1 MLSGLQR
8 ANGKWYLLNTDQS
21 SATYGAMLHVW
32 WKINDKW
39 YYFNE
44 QMGDDYGAMLTD
56 ATTPDGLHVGSD
68 GAWLGF

>member
-1 MLSGLQR
+1 MLTGLQR
-8 ANGKWYLLNTDQS
+8 VNGKWYLLNTEEG
-21 SATYGAMLHVW
+21 ATKGAMLCGW

-56 ATTPDGLHVGSD
+56 TTTPDGLHVGSD